1 MMIIGM
7 KGIQSLRQLR
17 RDLQDEAGLSF
28 PQAVHIELLVLY
40 DVCRCLEFNIFQ
52 CKEVLGEVGWAY
64 VNGYLA
70 RRIELKA

>member
-28 PQAVHIELLVLY
+28 PQAVHIELLALVSPKRTKSKQKT
-40 DVCRCLEFNIFQ
+40 D
-52 CKEVLGEVGWAY
+52 
-64 VNGYLA
+64 
-70 RRIELKA
+70 RIRILLSRTKRGGQAAHLDAC